1 MGGEIELVDV
11 RDAEPGGH
19 AEGWCWWRRRSGNYL
34 NTRASV
40 TDKLGSGDGDGG
52 N

>member
-1 MGGEIELVDV
+1 MPNPVAMLRVGAGGGDGV
-11 RDAEPGGH
+11 
-19 AEGWCWWRRRSGNYL
+19 GNYL

-40 TDKLGSGDGDGG
+40 ADKLGSGDGDGG